1 MGLGRGV
8 GAVKISREE
17 ARVLAAVLRY
27 FLRAMDS
34 KENREL
40 FTEQNRITIARL
52 QAQLLLY
59 GTEPV
64 KR

>member
-1 MGLGRGV
+1 VGLGRGV

>member
-1 MGLGRGV
+1 
-8 GAVKISREE
+8 VKISREE